1 MNAGIRG
8 ILKLGLLKTEYS
20 IMILPDH
27 PTPIVKRTHTS
38 DPVPFLIYD
47 SKDAVTENGPNIYD
61 EFYPKTNGMFISE
74 GHKLMDY
81 FLSKK
86 D

>member
-1 MNAGIRG
+1 M
-8 ILKLGLLKTEYS
+8 KTDYS
-20 IMILPDH
+20 MMILPDH
-27 PTPIVKRTHTS
+27 PTPIIKKTHTS

-47 SKDAVTENGPNIYD
+47 SRKKRLGTGKRTVAGTQNSSNIYD
-61 EFYPKTNGMFISE
+61 EFYPQTTGIFISE

-81 FLSKK
+81 FLRQR